1 MNFKYIFFLVF
12 YASHA
17 SFIYSNTTEAQRE
30 ELSIEILTRLEKLS
44 KMGDEIAQQEK
55 IVDSIMANAIKLGQE
70 FASPFNEKQRKEMAD
85 EITNFGQQVKKA
97 FESDNCNLLFEEI
110 LSDNVTKSPIARMK
124 FAIIR
129 RTIAVGILIALQE
142 IYKEYLN
149 ETLKLIS
156 KFKQLKK

>member
-1 MNFKYIFFLVF
+1 MNFKYVFFLVF

-55 IVDSIMANAIKLGQE
+55 IVDSIMANAIKNGQE
-70 FASPFNEKQRKEMAD
+70 FASSFDEQKRKELAQ
-85 EITNFGQQVKKA
+85 EIITFGQRLQKA
-97 FESDNCNLLFEEI
+97 FESNNLDLVFVEISNDNFA
-110 LSDNVTKSPIARMK
+110 KSPMARMK

-129 RTIAVGILIALQE
+129 RTIVVCILIELQE
-142 IYKEYLN
+142 AYKEYLN
-149 ETLKLIS
+149 ETLKLMAEL
-156 KFKQLKK
+156 KQLEQ